1 MTRFLIQDYKLGIDQ
16 AIDFIY
22 NSDTYQ
28 KLVNPQ
34 TELYVQSP
42 AYIYQLVENEYK
54 TGKLELINYSSFP
67 RFLPHFQLFVNLLK
81 MF

>member
-28 KLVNPQ
+28 KLTNPQ
-34 TELYVQSP
+34 TGLYVQSP
-42 AYIYQLVENEYK
+42 AYIYQLLKNEYK
-54 TGKLELINYSSFP
+54 TGKLE
-67 RFLPHFQLFVNLLK
+67 
-81 MF
+81 